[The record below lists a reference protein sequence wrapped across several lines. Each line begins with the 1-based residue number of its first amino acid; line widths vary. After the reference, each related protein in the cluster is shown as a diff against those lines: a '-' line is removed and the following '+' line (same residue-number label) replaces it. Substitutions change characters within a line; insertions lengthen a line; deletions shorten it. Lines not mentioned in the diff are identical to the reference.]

1 MQAKHSKPNRTV
13 LRIFSTATFLAMI
26 ASCSVSAFAG
36 TYDLNHGDVYV
47 DVRDDQHYV
56 SQVTHYNDDGSRV
69 YYEDG
74 NGNTYDGSKAE
85 TDNQVTITSNGK
97 ETDSTVEVKTEDE
110 NQVANITLDNVNI
123 DASDRASDWEKG
135 YYGVSGDYD
144 DSVTNTRSA
153 VSVRGAGTTN
163 IELDGSNTLVGG
175 TAGGAAI
182 RFNDTDKLNKDDTE
196 LTKNGTLNINDNN
209 KDGGTLDATSGWC
222 AAIGGKA
229 GKDSGDI
236 VINGGDITV
245 RTATD
250 GNNSAAIGGGWV
262 IRNKDGTVEG
272 GNGTVT
278 INGGTV
284 NANAYGG
291 AAIGGAAGGDANIT
305 IKGGT
310 VTAKG
315 GVGAGIGSGDGGD
328 AIINITG
335 GTIKEAVGGAGG
347 AGIGSGQGGDANI
360 TITGGTIENANGNYN
375 GYGYGNS
382 GAGIGSGQGGNADIT
397 ISNATI
403 GTVTGGSEGGS
414 GIGTGRS
421 RNNEETATI
430 KIKDTTIEKA
440 TGNGWGAGIGTGAG
454 SKSSDITLD
463 HVTVKDASNKTQ
475 DGYYGGGA
483 GIGGG
488 DATITIKNGSNVTA
502 TGNGSGSGVGSS
514 SSGNANVTI
523 EASTVTGTGG
533 DGGAGVGAANGGDA
547 TVKIKNSTVAGKG
560 SGGIGVGAGGNGKV
574 TIEGGS
580 TITAEGTNYSG
591 ISTGT
596 DGTVTIQDSTVNKA
610 TGGSRGSG
618 IGTGYAGQNQGST
631 IKIINSKILESLGGV
646 AGIGGGANT
655 NVSITGKSDVG
666 TVTGGNAGIGSN
678 GGNTNVTIDHSH
690 VTSATGTAGTG
701 IGNSAAGST
710 STIKITGNSYVETVT
725 GSVTG
730 IGMGNNGTTDITID
744 GSQVDTITGKGGTGI
759 GGLGCEA
766 TVTINNGKISTVTG
780 NGGAGIGSQGK
791 ATVTISGGKITT
803 VTGKKGVGIGGDRY
817 STVKILGKTGIE
829 TVTGSTTGIGSGNGA
844 WADVT
849 IEDSKFDTVTGKG
862 GTGIGA
868 GTGGRGG
875 VTIKGTVLGS
885 VTGEQGA
892 GIGGGSLAEIL
903 FENSSV
909 TNAIGKNGAGIGG
922 IAGTANITISNG
934 KVGTARGT
942 GAAGIGTGKYQGGA
956 PSTITIKNNSVI
968 GLAENTDTEQGSAG
982 IGFGSGYN
990 NGSTLTISGS
1000 EVKKAVGGAGAAGIG
1015 GGYKTGFLTIEL
1027 IDSILRDI
1035 NGGAGADNKGGAGI
1049 GTGAYDSPASF
1060 PTTINLR
1067 NTTVENAAGATGAA
1081 GIGGGYNT
1089 SIGVGSSDTNIS
1101 ISGGNVTATAGKMR
1115 GESFGSTAA
1124 NAPFAI
1130 GNGELPDADYFKTKG
1145 NVTINGD
1152 ASDTIVTAIASDLDH
1167 AISQL
1172 ANITVDSLGEAHKV
1186 LINMKDSSGTLLKAI
1201 HNRAYVGYPADADV
1215 DEAHAW
1221 DKGVIIREAT
1231 PEQKGLKRYTCTV
1244 DGCGATKEEEYEY
1257 VAPAPVEP
1265 TDPDTPGT
1273 KPGTPAAPDTPADS
1287 PVQDTATADTTPADS
1302 TVLPGNAQNPDALD
1316 GKPGDAA
1323 AAQAVQDAKALPQ
1336 TGSNWLAVLGTALS
1350 GLWLMAVGFFL
1361 NRKRGENR

>member
-36 TYDLNHGDVYV
+36 TYDLNNGDVYV
-47 DVRDDQHYV
+47 EVKNDAHYV
-56 SQVTHYNDDGSRV
+56 SQVTHYNDDGSREF
-69 YYEDG
+69 YKDG
-74 NGNTYDGSKAE
+74 DGNTYDGTKAE
-85 TDNQVTITSNGK
+85 TDNQVTITSEGK
-97 ETDSTVEVKTEDE
+97 STANIIDVKTEDK
-110 NQVANITLDNVNI
+110 NQVANITLDNVHA
-123 DASDRASDWEKG
+123 DAEERWHSRADADWNNG
-135 YYGVSGDYD
+135 GC
-144 DSVTNTRSA
+144 TSA
-153 VSVRGAGTTN
+153 MTVNGEGTTN
-163 IELDGSNTLVGG
+163 IELKGDNYLQGQYGGIVNETGATTSAGLEFNATDLDG
-175 TAGGAAI
+175 
-182 RFNDTDKLNKDDTE
+182 K
-196 LTKNGTLNINDNN
+196 KNGKLNINDAGN
-209 KDGGTLDATSGWC
+209 DGSLHAVSGTWGAG
-222 AAIGGKA
+222 IGGIL
-229 GKDSGDI
+229 GQDSGDI
-236 VINGGDITV
+236 VINGGKVTGE
-245 RTATD
+245 AH
-250 GNNSAAIGGGWV
+250 NSSQGAGIGGG
-262 IRNKDGTVEG
+262 DGG
-272 GNGTVT
+272 AGNVT

-284 NANAYGG
+284 SGIGYVG
-291 AAIGGAAGGDANIT
+291 AGIGGGVGGDGNVT
-305 IKGGT
+305 IKDGS

-315 GVGAGIGSGDGGD
+315 GNVGAGIGSGGNGGTSNVTITGGVIEKAAGGMEGAGIGGGNED
-328 AIINITG
+328 AGNVTITG
-335 GTIKEAVGGAGG
+335 GTIKEATGGYYGA
-347 AGIGSGQGGDANI
+347 AGIGGGR
-360 TITGGTIENANGNYN
+360 
-375 GYGYGNS
+375 
-382 GAGIGSGQGGNADIT
+382 GGNADIK
-397 ISNATI
+397 ISNAKI
-403 GTVTGGSEGGS
+403 GTVTGGIEGGS
-414 GIGTGRS
+414 GIGTGDYGGES
-421 RNNEETATI
+421 S
-430 KIKDTTIEKA
+430 KINIQNTTIDKV
-440 TGNGWGAGIGTGAG
+440 TGNGGGAGIGTGMG
-454 SKSSDITLD
+454 GKSSDITLD
-463 HVTVKDASNKTQ
+463 NVTVKNAEGS
-475 DGYYGGGA
+475 GA
-483 GIGGG
+483 GIGGCE
-488 DATITIKNGSNVTA
+488 ATITIKNGSNVTA
-502 TGNGSGSGVGSS
+502 TGSTNASGVGSS
-514 SSGNANVTI
+514 SYRNADVTI
-523 EASTVTGTGG
+523 EGSTVNATGG
-533 DGGAGVGAANGGDA
+533 DSGAGVGAADGGDA
-547 TVKIKNSTVAGKG
+547 TVKIKNSTVTGVG
-560 SGGIGVGAGGNGKV
+560 SGGIGVGVGGYGKV

-580 TITAEGTNYSG
+580 TITAKGTNYSG
-591 ISTGT
+591 ISSGS
-596 DGTVTIQDSTVNKA
+596 DGTVTIKDSTVNKA
-610 TGGSRGSG
+610 TGGSNGSG
-618 IGTGYAGQNQGST
+618 IGTGIAGRNQGST
-631 IKIINSKILESLGGV
+631 IQIINSKILESLGGV
-646 AGIGGGANT
+646 AGIGGGTNT
-655 NVSITGKSDVG
+655 NVSITEKSDVR
-666 TVTGGNAGIGSN
+666 TVTGSKAGIGSN
-678 GGNTNVTIDHSH
+678 GGNTNVTIDHSQ
-690 VTSATGTAGTG
+690 VTSATGTADVG
-701 IGNSAAGST
+701 IGNSNGSAT
-710 STIKITGNSYVETVT
+710 VKITGNSHVETVT
-725 GSVTG
+725 GGKTG
-730 IGMGNNGTTDITID
+730 IGMITGTTDITID
-744 GSQVDTITGKGGTGI
+744 GSQVDTITGKGGAGI
-759 GGLGCEA
+759 GGLGGEA
-766 TVTINNGKISTVTG
+766 TVTINNGKITSVTG

-803 VTGKKGVGIGGDRY
+803 VTGEKGVGIGGDRY

-829 TVTGSTTGIGSGNGA
+829 TVTGSITGIGSGNGA

-849 IEDSKFDTVTGKG
+849 IEDSKLDTVTGKG

-922 IAGTANITISNG
+922 GIACTANITISNG

-942 GAAGIGTGKYQGGA
+942 GAAGIGTGKYQGNA
-956 PSTITIKNNSVI
+956 PSTITIKDNSVI

-1049 GTGAYDSPASF
+1049 GTGAYDYPTSF

-1130 GNGELPDADYFKTKG
+1130 GNGELPDVDHFKTKG

-1221 DKGVIIREAT
+1221 DAGVVIREAT
-1231 PEQKGLKRYTCTV
+1231 PEQKGLKLYTCTV

-1265 TDPDTPGT
+1265 TDPTTPGT

>member
-36 TYDLNHGDVYV
+36 TYDLNNGDVYV
-47 DVRDDQHYV
+47 EVKNDAHYV
-56 SQVTHYNDDGSRV
+56 SQVTHYNDDGSRE
-69 YYEDG
+69 YYKDG
-74 NGNTYDGSKAE
+74 EGHTHDGSEAE

-123 DASDRASDWEKG
+123 DAGGRWYDYEKG
-135 YYGVSGDYD
+135 YDDVSGDYD
-144 DSVTNTRSA
+144 DYVTNTRSA

-222 AAIGGKA
+222 AAIGGKT

-245 RTATD
+245 RTGAS
-250 GNNSAAIGGGWV
+250 GNNSAAIGGGRV
-262 IRNKDGTVEG
+262 SQNKDGTVEG
-272 GNGTVT
+272 GKGTVT

-284 NANAYGG
+284 NANAYAG
-291 AAIGGAAGGDANIT
+291 AAIGGAVHGGANIT
-305 IKGGT
+305 INGGT

-315 GVGAGIGSGDGGD
+315 GVGAGIGSGNGGD

-335 GTIKEAVGGAGG
+335 GTIKEAVGGGGG

-375 GYGYGNS
+375 DYGYGNS
-382 GAGIGSGQGGNADIT
+382 GSGIGSGSGGNADIT

-403 GTVTGGSEGGS
+403 GTATGGTEG
-414 GIGTGRS
+414 
-421 RNNEETATI
+421 A
-430 KIKDTTIEKA
+430 
-440 TGNGWGAGIGTGAG
+440 
-454 SKSSDITLD
+454 
-463 HVTVKDASNKTQ
+463 
-475 DGYYGGGA
+475 A

-502 TGNGSGSGVGSS
+502 TGSSNGSGVGSS
-514 SSGNANVTI
+514 LCGNANVTI
-523 EASTVTGTGG
+523 EDSTVNATGG
-533 DGGAGVGAANGGDA
+533 DSGAGVGAANGGDA
-547 TVKIKNSTVAGKG
+547 IVKIKNSTVTGKGRGGIGVGEGGNATVEIKNSTVTGVG
-560 SGGIGVGAGGNGKV
+560 SGGIGAGAGGNGNV

-596 DGTVTIQDSTVNKA
+596 DGTVTIQGSTVIKA
-610 TGGSRGSG
+610 AGGSNGSG
-618 IGTGYAGQNQGST
+618 IGTGIAGWNQGST

-646 AGIGGGANT
+646 AGIGGGTNT
-655 NVSITGKSDVG
+655 NVSITDKSDVG
-666 TVTGGNAGIGSN
+666 TVTGTAGVGIGS
-678 GGNTNVTIDHSH
+678 S
-690 VTSATGTAGTG
+690 
-701 IGNSAAGST
+701 GNSSSA
-710 STIKITGNSYVETVT
+710 TIKITGNSHIE
-725 GSVTG
+725 
-730 IGMGNNGTTDITID
+730 
-744 GSQVDTITGKGGTGI
+744 
-759 GGLGCEA
+759 
-766 TVTINNGKISTVTG
+766 TVTG
-780 NGGAGIGSQGK
+780 NGGAGIGVANGGTAGITIDGSRVDTITGK
-791 ATVTISGGKITT
+791 GGSGIGVGDGSKADVTIKGGTIGSVSGE
-803 VTGKKGVGIGGDRY
+803 KGAGIGGGYDA
-817 STVKILGKTGIE
+817 TVKILGKSSIGS
-829 TVTGSTTGIGSGNGA
+829 VTGSTAGIGSGNGA

-909 TNAIGKNGAGIGG
+909 TNAIGKNGAGIGGG

-1287 PVQDTATADTTPADS
+1287 PVQDAASDTATADTTPADS

-1350 GLWLMAVGFFL
+1350 GLWLLAVGFFL

>member
-36 TYDLNHGDVYV
+36 TYDLNNGDVYV
-47 DVRDDQHYV
+47 EVKDNQHYV
-56 SQVTHYNDDGSRV
+56 SQVTHYNDDGSSV
-69 YYEDG
+69 FYTDEAG
-74 NGNTYDGSKAE
+74 KTHDGSEAE
-85 TDNQVTITSNGK
+85 TDNQVTITSEGK
-97 ETDSTVEVKTEDE
+97 STANIIDVKTEDK
-110 NQVANITLDNVNI
+110 NQVANITLDNVHA
-123 DASDRASDWEKG
+123 DASNRWQSRADANWNNG
-135 YYGVSGDYD
+135 GC
-144 DSVTNTRSA
+144 TSA
-153 VSVRGAGTTN
+153 MTVNGAGTTN
-163 IELDGSNTLVGG
+163 IELEGDNYLQGQYGGIINETGATTSAGLEFNATDLDG
-175 TAGGAAI
+175 
-182 RFNDTDKLNKDDTE
+182 K
-196 LTKNGTLNINDNN
+196 KNGKLNINDADN
-209 KDGGTLDATSGWC
+209 DGSLHAVSGSWG
-222 AAIGGKA
+222 AGIGSILGQ
-229 GKDSGDI
+229 DSGDI
-236 VINGGDITV
+236 VINGGKVTGE
-245 RTATD
+245 AH
-250 GNNSAAIGGGWV
+250 NSSQGAGIGGG
-262 IRNKDGTVEG
+262 DGG
-272 GNGTVT
+272 AGNVT

-284 NANAYGG
+284 SGTGYVG
-291 AAIGGAAGGDANIT
+291 AGIGGGVGGDGNVT
-305 IKGGT
+305 IKDGS

-315 GVGAGIGSGDGGD
+315 GNVGAGIGSGGNGGTSNVTITGGVIEKAAGGMEGAGIGGGNEDDG
-328 AIINITG
+328 NVTITG
-335 GTIKEAVGGAGG
+335 GTIKEATGGDFIGA
-347 AGIGSGQGGDANI
+347 AGIGGGR
-360 TITGGTIENANGNYN
+360 
-375 GYGYGNS
+375 
-382 GAGIGSGQGGNADIT
+382 GGNADIK

-403 GTVTGGSEGGS
+403 GTVTGGGGGS
-414 GIGTGRS
+414 GIGTGS
-421 RNNEETATI
+421 GGESSTI
-430 KIKDTTIEKA
+430 NIKDTTIEKV
-440 TGNGWGAGIGTGAG
+440 TGNGGGAGIGTGMG
-454 SKSSDITLD
+454 GKSSDITLD
-463 HVTVKDASNKTQ
+463 NVTVKNAEGS
-475 DGYYGGGA
+475 GA

-488 DATITIKNGSNVTA
+488 DATVKIKNGSNVTA
-502 TGNGSGSGVGSS
+502 TGSSNASGVGSS
-514 SSGNANVTI
+514 SYSNANVTI
-523 EASTVTGTGG
+523 EDSTVNATGG
-533 DGGAGVGAANGGDA
+533 DSGAGVGAVNGRDA
-547 TVKIKNSTVAGKG
+547 TVKIKNSTVTGKG
-560 SGGIGVGAGGNGKV
+560 SGGIGVGAGGTATV

-580 TITAEGTNYSG
+580 TITAEGT
-591 ISTGT
+591 
-596 DGTVTIQDSTVNKA
+596 D
-610 TGGSRGSG
+610 GSG
-618 IGTGYAGQNQGST
+618 IGGNAGADVTIKDSTVTKASGGSNGSGIGASQAGPSGNST
-631 IKIINSKILESLGGV
+631 IKIINSKILASLGGV
-646 AGIGGGANT
+646 AGIGGGTNT
-655 NVSITGKSDVG
+655 NVSITEKSDVG

-678 GGNTNVTIDHSH
+678 GGNTNVTIDNSQ
-690 VTSATGTAGTG
+690 VTSATGTADVG
-701 IGNSAAGST
+701 IGNSNGSAT
-710 STIKITGNSYVETVT
+710 VKITGNSHVKTVT
-725 GSVTG
+725 GGKTG
-730 IGMGNNGTTDITID
+730 IGMIAGTTDITID
-744 GSQVDTITGKGGTGI
+744 GSQVDTVTGNGGAGI
-759 GGLGCEA
+759 GVLGGEA

-803 VTGKKGVGIGGDRY
+803 VTGKGGAGIGATSYADVTIKDAASIDTVTGEKGVGIGGDRY

-829 TVTGSTTGIGSGNGA
+829 TVTGSITGIGSGNGA

-849 IEDSKFDTVTGKG
+849 IEDSKLDTVTGKG

-922 IAGTANITISNG
+922 GIAGTANITISNG

-942 GAAGIGTGKYQGGA
+942 GAAGIGTGKYQGNA
-956 PSTITIKNNSVI
+956 PSTITIKDNSVI

-1145 NVTINGD
+1145 NVTIDGD
-1152 ASDTIVTAIASDLDH
+1152 ASDTIVNAIASDLEH

-1172 ANITVDSLGEAHKV
+1172 NKIIVDSLGEAHKV
-1186 LINMKDSSGTLLKAI
+1186 LVNMRNTSGTILKAI
-1201 HNRAYVGYPADADV
+1201 HNRAYVGYPADAEEA
-1215 DEAHAW
+1215 EAHAW
-1221 DKGVIIREAT
+1221 DGGVIIKDAT
-1231 PEQKGLKRYTCTV
+1231 PDEYGEILYTCTV
-1244 DGCGATKEEEYEY
+1244 EGCGATKH
-1257 VAPAPVEP
+1257 
-1265 TDPDTPGT
+1265 G
-1273 KPGTPAAPDTPADS
+1273 
-1287 PVQDTATADTTPADS
+1287 
-1302 TVLPGNAQNPDALD
+1302 VLPKLIETREVGVIFWD
-1316 GKPGDAA
+1316 A
-1323 AAQAVQDAKALPQ
+1323 AAQAAPAALQGKVLSADEQTATAEKAQVESLLADKANWKLAEDVGDLKIHPAADAAGTVYEQAVKASGCQ
-1336 TGSNWLAVLGTALS
+1336 YYVIANVTAQ
-1350 GLWLMAVGFFL
+1350 
-1361 NRKRGENR
+1361 

>member
-36 TYDLNHGDVYV
+36 TYDLNNGDVYV
-47 DVRDDQHYV
+47 EVKNDAHYV
-56 SQVTHYNDDGSRV
+56 SQVTHYNDDGSRE
-69 YYEDG
+69 YYKDG
-74 NGNTYDGSKAE
+74 EGHTHDGSEAE
-85 TDNQVTITSNGK
+85 TDNQVTITSKG
-97 ETDSTVEVKTEDE
+97 ESTANIIDVKTEDE
-110 NQVANITLDNVNI
+110 NQVANITLDNVHA
-123 DASDRASDWEKG
+123 DASNRWQSRADANWNNG
-135 YYGVSGDYD
+135 GC
-144 DSVTNTRSA
+144 TSA
-153 VSVRGAGTTN
+153 MTVNGEGTTN
-163 IELDGSNTLVGG
+163 IELKGDNYLQGQYGGIVNETGATTSAGLEFNATDLDG
-175 TAGGAAI
+175 
-182 RFNDTDKLNKDDTE
+182 K
-196 LTKNGTLNINDNN
+196 KNGKLNINDADN
-209 KDGGTLDATSGWC
+209 DGSLHAVSGTWGAG
-222 AAIGGKA
+222 IGGIL
-229 GKDSGDI
+229 GQDSGDI
-236 VINGGDITV
+236 VINGGKVTGE
-245 RTATD
+245 AH
-250 GNNSAAIGGGWV
+250 NSSQGAGIGGG
-262 IRNKDGTVEG
+262 DGG
-272 GNGTVT
+272 AGNVT

-284 NANAYGG
+284 SGTGYVG
-291 AAIGGAAGGDANIT
+291 AGIGGGIGGDGNVT
-305 IKGGT
+305 IKDGS

-315 GVGAGIGSGDGGD
+315 GNVGAGIGSGGNGGTSNVTITGGVIEKAAGGMEGAGIGGGNEDDG
-328 AIINITG
+328 NVTITG
-335 GTIKEAVGGAGG
+335 GTIKEATGGDFIGA
-347 AGIGSGQGGDANI
+347 AGIGGGR
-360 TITGGTIENANGNYN
+360 
-375 GYGYGNS
+375 
-382 GAGIGSGQGGNADIT
+382 GGNADIK

-403 GTVTGGSEGGS
+403 GTVTGGGGGS
-414 GIGTGRS
+414 GIGAGAGGES
-421 RNNEETATI
+421 SKIE
-430 KIKDTTIEKA
+430 IKDTTIEKA
-440 TGNGWGAGIGTGAG
+440 TGNGWGAGIGTGTG
-454 SKSSDITLD
+454 GKSSDITLD
-463 HVTVKDASNKTQ
+463 NVTVKDASNKTQ

-488 DATITIKNGSNVTA
+488 DANIIIKNGSKVTA

-514 SSGNANVTI
+514 GSGNANVTI
-523 EASTVTGTGG
+523 EGSTVNATGG
-533 DGGAGVGAANGGDA
+533 DSGAGVGAANGGDA
-547 TVKIKNSTVAGKG
+547 TVSIKKSTTTGKSSIVTGKG

-618 IGTGYAGQNQGST
+618 IGTGIAGQNQGST
-631 IKIINSKILESLGGV
+631 IKIIKSKILESLGGV
-646 AGIGGGANT
+646 AGIGGGTNT
-655 NVSITGKSDVG
+655 NVSITDKSDVG

-678 GGNTNVTIDHSH
+678 GGSTNVTIDHSH
-690 VTSATGTAGTG
+690 VTSATGTADVG
-701 IGNSAAGST
+701 IGSSTGSAT
-710 STIKITGNSYVETVT
+710 VKITGNSRVETVT
-725 GSVTG
+725 GGMTG
-730 IGMGNNGTTDITID
+730 IGMITGTTDITID

-759 GGLGCEA
+759 GGLGGEA

-780 NGGAGIGSQGK
+780 NGGAGIGSLGK

-803 VTGKKGVGIGGDRY
+803 VTGKGGAGIGSTGQADVTIKDAASIDTVSGEKGVGIGGDRY

-849 IEDSKFDTVTGKG
+849 IEDSKLDTVTGKG

-922 IAGTANITISNG
+922 GIAGTANITISNG

-942 GAAGIGTGKYQGGA
+942 GAAGIGTGKNPGNA
-956 PSTITIKNNSVI
+956 STITIKNNSVI

-1049 GTGAYDSPASF
+1049 GTGAYDYPTSF

-1130 GNGELPDADYFKTKG
+1130 GNGELPDVDPFKTKG

-1172 ANITVDSLGEAHKV
+1172 ANITVNSLGEAHKV
-1186 LINMKDSSGTLLKAI
+1186 LVNMRDTCGTILKAI
-1201 HNRAYVGYPADADV
+1201 HNRAYVGYPADAEEA
-1215 DEAHAW
+1215 EAHAW
-1221 DKGVIIREAT
+1221 DGGVIIKDAT
-1231 PEQKGLKRYTCTV
+1231 PDEYGEILYTCTV
-1244 DGCGATKEEEYEY
+1244 EGCGATKH
-1257 VAPAPVEP
+1257 
-1265 TDPDTPGT
+1265 G
-1273 KPGTPAAPDTPADS
+1273 
-1287 PVQDTATADTTPADS
+1287 
-1302 TVLPGNAQNPDALD
+1302 VLPKLIETREVGVIFWD
-1316 GKPGDAA
+1316 A
-1323 AAQAVQDAKALPQ
+1323 AAQAAPAALQGKVLSADEQTATAEKAQVESLLADKANWKLAEDVGDLKIHPAADAAGTVYEQAVKASGCQ
-1336 TGSNWLAVLGTALS
+1336 YYVIANVTAQ
-1350 GLWLMAVGFFL
+1350 
-1361 NRKRGENR
+1361 

>member
-36 TYDLNHGDVYV
+36 TYDLNNGDVYV
-47 DVRDDQHYV
+47 EVKNDEHYV
-56 SQVTHYNDDGSRV
+56 SQVTHYNDDGSRE
-69 YYEDG
+69 YYTDG
-74 NGNTYDGSKAE
+74 DGNTYDGSKAE
-85 TDNQVTITSNGK
+85 TDNQVTITSEGK
-97 ETDSTVEVKTEDE
+97 STANIIDVKTEDK
-110 NQVANITLDNVNI
+110 NQVANITLDNVHA
-123 DASDRASDWEKG
+123 DASNRWQSRADANWNNG
-135 YYGVSGDYD
+135 GC
-144 DSVTNTRSA
+144 TSA
-153 VSVRGAGTTN
+153 MTVNGEGTTN
-163 IELDGSNTLVGG
+163 NELDGDNYLQGQYGG
-175 TAGGAAI
+175 IINETGATTSAGLE
-182 RFNDTDKLNKDDTE
+182 FNATDLDGK
-196 LTKNGTLNINDNN
+196 KNGTLNINDADN
-209 KDGGTLDATSGWC
+209 DGSLHAVSGTWGAG
-222 AAIGGKA
+222 IGSILGQ
-229 GKDSGDI
+229 DSGDI
-236 VINGGDITV
+236 VINGGKVTGEAHDSSQG
-245 RTATD
+245 A
-250 GNNSAAIGGGWV
+250 GIGGG
-262 IRNKDGTVEG
+262 DGG
-272 GNGTVT
+272 AGNVT

-284 NANAYGG
+284 SGTGYVG
-291 AAIGGAAGGDANIT
+291 AGIGGGVGGDGNVT
-305 IKGGT
+305 IKDGS

-315 GVGAGIGSGDGGD
+315 GNVGAGIGSGGNGGTSNVTITGGVIEKAAGGMEGAGIGGGNEDDG
-328 AIINITG
+328 NVTITG
-335 GTIKEAVGGAGG
+335 GTIKEATGGDFIGA
-347 AGIGSGQGGDANI
+347 AGIGGGRD
-360 TITGGTIENANGNYN
+360 
-375 GYGYGNS
+375 
-382 GAGIGSGQGGNADIT
+382 GNADIK

-403 GTVTGGSEGGS
+403 GTVTGGGGGS
-414 GIGTGRS
+414 GIGTGS
-421 RNNEETATI
+421 GGESSTI

-440 TGNGWGAGIGTGAG
+440 TGNGGGAGIGTGMG
-454 SKSSDITLD
+454 GKSSDITLD
-463 HVTVKDASNKTQ
+463 NVTVKNAEGS
-475 DGYYGGGA
+475 GA

-488 DATITIKNGSNVTA
+488 DATVKIKNGSNVTA
-502 TGNGSGSGVGSS
+502 TGSTNGSGVGSS
-514 SSGNANVTI
+514 SGGNANVTI
-523 EASTVTGTGG
+523 EGSTVNATGG
-533 DGGAGVGAANGGDA
+533 DSGAGVGAADGGDA
-547 TVKIKNSTVAGKG
+547 TVKIKNSTVTGKG
-560 SGGIGVGAGGNGKV
+560 SGGIGVGAGGTATV

-591 ISTGT
+591 ISSGT
-596 DGTVTIQDSTVNKA
+596 DGTVTIKDSTVKKA

-618 IGTGYAGQNQGST
+618 IGTGIAGQNPGST
-631 IKIINSKILESLGGV
+631 IKIINSKILASLGGV
-646 AGIGGGANT
+646 AGIGGGTNT
-655 NVSITGKSDVG
+655 NVSITDKSDVG

-678 GGNTNVTIDHSH
+678 GGNTTVTIDHSH

-710 STIKITGNSYVETVT
+710 STIKITGNSHIETVT

-744 GSQVDTITGKGGTGI
+744 GSQVDTVTGKGGSGI

-766 TVTINNGKISTVTG
+766 TVTINNGKITSVTG
-780 NGGAGIGSQGK
+780 NGGSGIGSLGK

-803 VTGKKGVGIGGDRY
+803 VTGKGGAGIGATNYADVTIKDAASIDTVTGEKGVGIGGDRY
-817 STVKILGKTGIE
+817 SAVKILGKSGIE
-829 TVTGSTTGIGSGNGA
+829 TVTGSITGIGSGNGA

-849 IEDSKFDTVTGKG
+849 IEDSKLDTVTGKG

-892 GIGGGSLAEIL
+892 GIGGGGLAEIL

-909 TNAIGKNGAGIGG
+909 TNAIGKNGAGIGGG

-942 GAAGIGTGKYQGGA
+942 GAAGIGTGKNQGSA
-956 PSTITIKNNSVI
+956 PSTITIKDNSVI

-1015 GGYKTGFLTIEL
+1015 GGYNTGFLTIEL

-1049 GTGAYDSPASF
+1049 GTGAYYSPTSF

-1130 GNGELPDADYFKTKG
+1130 GNGELPDVDYFKTKG
-1145 NVTINGD
+1145 NVTIDGD
-1152 ASDTIVTAIASDLDH
+1152 ASDTIVNAIASDLEH

-1172 ANITVDSLGEAHKV
+1172 NKITVDSLGEAHKV
-1186 LINMKDSSGTLLKAI
+1186 LVNMRNTCGTILKAI
-1201 HNRAYVGYPADADV
+1201 HNRAYVGYPADAEEA
-1215 DEAHAW
+1215 EAHAW
-1221 DKGVIIREAT
+1221 DGGVIIKDAT
-1231 PEQKGLKRYTCTV
+1231 PDEYGEILYTCTV
-1244 DGCGATKEEEYEY
+1244 EGCGATKH
-1257 VAPAPVEP
+1257 
-1265 TDPDTPGT
+1265 G
-1273 KPGTPAAPDTPADS
+1273 
-1287 PVQDTATADTTPADS
+1287 
-1302 TVLPGNAQNPDALD
+1302 VLPKLIETREVGVIFWD
-1316 GKPGDAA
+1316 A
-1323 AAQAVQDAKALPQ
+1323 AAQAAPAALQGKVLSADEQTATAEKAQVESLLADKANWKLAEDVGDLKIHPAADAAGTVYEQAVKASGCQ
-1336 TGSNWLAVLGTALS
+1336 YYVIANVTAQ
-1350 GLWLMAVGFFL
+1350 
-1361 NRKRGENR
+1361 

>member
-36 TYDLNHGDVYV
+36 TYDLNNGDVYV
-47 DVRDDQHYV
+47 EVKNDQHYV
-56 SQVTHYNDDGSRV
+56 SQVTHYNEDGSRE
-69 YYEDG
+69 YYKDG
-74 NGNTYDGSKAE
+74 EGHTHDGSEAE
-85 TDNQVTITSNGK
+85 TDNQVTITSKG
-97 ETDSTVEVKTEDE
+97 ESTANIIDVKTEDE
-110 NQVANITLDNVNI
+110 NQVANITLDNVHA
-123 DASDRASDWEKG
+123 DASNRWQSRADANWNNG
-135 YYGVSGDYD
+135 GC
-144 DSVTNTRSA
+144 TSA
-153 VSVRGAGTTN
+153 MTVNGEGTTN
-163 IELDGSNTLVGG
+163 IELKGDNYLQGQYGGIVNETGATTSAGLEFNATDLDG
-175 TAGGAAI
+175 
-182 RFNDTDKLNKDDTE
+182 K
-196 LTKNGTLNINDNN
+196 KNGTLYINDADN
-209 KDGGTLDATSGWC
+209 DGGSLHAVSGTWG
-222 AAIGGKA
+222 AGIGSILGQ
-229 GKDSGDI
+229 DSGDI
-236 VINGGDITV
+236 VINGGKVTGE
-245 RTATD
+245 AH
-250 GNNSAAIGGGWV
+250 NSSQGAGIGGG
-262 IRNKDGTVEG
+262 DGG
-272 GNGTVT
+272 AGNVT

-284 NANAYGG
+284 SGTGYVG
-291 AAIGGAAGGDANIT
+291 AGIGGGVGGDGNVT
-305 IKGGT
+305 IKDGS

-315 GVGAGIGSGDGGD
+315 GNVGAGIGSGGNGGTSNVTITGGVIEKAAGGMEGAGIGGGNEDDG
-328 AIINITG
+328 NVTITG
-335 GTIKEAVGGAGG
+335 GTIKEATGGDFIGA
-347 AGIGSGQGGDANI
+347 AGIGGGR
-360 TITGGTIENANGNYN
+360 
-375 GYGYGNS
+375 
-382 GAGIGSGQGGNADIT
+382 GGNADIK
-397 ISNATI
+397 ISNAKI
-403 GTVTGGSEGGS
+403 GTVTGGGGGS
-414 GIGTGRS
+414 GIGTGS
-421 RNNEETATI
+421 GGESSKIE
-430 KIKDTTIEKA
+430 IKDTTIEKV
-440 TGNGWGAGIGTGAG
+440 TGNGGGAGIGTGMG
-454 SKSSDITLD
+454 GRSSDITLD
-463 HVTVKDASNKTQ
+463 NVTVKNAEGS
-475 DGYYGGGA
+475 GA

-488 DATITIKNGSNVTA
+488 NAAITIKKGSNVTA
-502 TGNGSGSGVGSS
+502 TGSTNASGVGSS
-514 SSGNANVTI
+514 SYSNANVTI
-523 EASTVTGTGG
+523 EDSTVNATGG
-533 DGGAGVGAANGGDA
+533 DSGAGVGAANGGDA
-547 TVKIKNSTVAGKG
+547 TVKIKNSTVTGKG

-631 IKIINSKILESLGGV
+631 INIIKSKILESLGGV
-646 AGIGGGANT
+646 AGIGGGTNT
-655 NVSITGKSDVG
+655 NVSITGKSDVR

-678 GGNTNVTIDHSH
+678 GGSTNVTIDHSH
-690 VTSATGTAGTG
+690 VTSATGTAGVG
-701 IGNSAAGST
+701 IGNSSGS
-710 STIKITGNSYVETVT
+710 STIKITGNSHVETAT
-725 GSVTG
+725 GGMTG
-730 IGMGNNGTTDITID
+730 IGMITGTTDITID
-744 GSQVDTITGKGGTGI
+744 GSQVDTITGNGGTGI
-759 GGLGCEA
+759 GGLGGEA

-780 NGGAGIGSQGK
+780 NGGAGIGSLGK

-803 VTGKKGVGIGGDRY
+803 VTGEKGVGIGGDRY

-849 IEDSKFDTVTGKG
+849 IEDSKLDTVTGKG

-922 IAGTANITISNG
+922 GIAGTANITISNG

-942 GAAGIGTGKYQGGA
+942 GAAGIGTGKGNA
-956 PSTITIKNNSVI
+956 PSTITIKDNSVI

-982 IGFGSGYN
+982 IGFGYN
-990 NGSTLTISGS
+990 NVNTLTISGS

-1027 IDSILRDI
+1027 IDSILREI

-1049 GTGAYDSPASF
+1049 GTGAFDHPAFFS
-1060 PTTINLR
+1060 TTINLR

-1089 SIGVGSSDTNIS
+1089 SIGDGSSDTNIS

-1130 GNGELPDADYFKTKG
+1130 GNGELPDVDYFKTKG
-1145 NVTINGD
+1145 NVTIDGD

-1186 LINMKDSSGTLLKAI
+1186 LINMRDTCGTILKAI
-1201 HNRAYVGYPADADV
+1201 HNRAYVGYPADAEKA
-1215 DEAHAW
+1215 EAHAW
-1221 DKGVIIREAT
+1221 DGGVIIKDAT
-1231 PEQKGLKRYTCTV
+1231 PDEYGEILYTCTV
-1244 DGCGATKEEEYEY
+1244 EGCGATKH
-1257 VAPAPVEP
+1257 
-1265 TDPDTPGT
+1265 G
-1273 KPGTPAAPDTPADS
+1273 
-1287 PVQDTATADTTPADS
+1287 
-1302 TVLPGNAQNPDALD
+1302 VLPKLIETREVGVIFWD
-1316 GKPGDAA
+1316 A
-1323 AAQAVQDAKALPQ
+1323 AAQAAP
-1336 TGSNWLAVLGTALS
+1336 AVLQGKVLSADEQTATAEKAQVESLLADKANWKLAEDVGDLKIHPAADAAGTVYEQAVKAS
-1350 GLWLMAVGFFL
+1350 GCQYYVIANVTAQ
-1361 NRKRGENR
+1361 

>member
-36 TYDLNHGDVYV
+36 TYDLNNGDVYV
-47 DVRDDQHYV
+47 EVKSDGHYV
-56 SQVTHYNDDGSRV
+56 SQVTHYNDDGSKE
-69 YYEDG
+69 YYKD
-74 NGNTYDGSKAE
+74 YDGSKAE
-85 TDNQVTITSNGK
+85 ADNQVTITSEGK
-97 ETDSTVEVKTEDE
+97 STANIIDVKTEDK
-110 NQVANITLDNVNI
+110 NQVANITLDNVHA
-123 DASDRASDWEKG
+123 DARDRWQSRADADWKNG
-135 YYGVSGDYD
+135 GC
-144 DSVTNTRSA
+144 TSA
-153 VSVRGAGTTN
+153 MTVNGEGTTN
-163 IELDGSNTLVGG
+163 IELKGDNYLQGQYGGNVNETGATTSAGLEFNATDLDG
-175 TAGGAAI
+175 
-182 RFNDTDKLNKDDTE
+182 K
-196 LTKNGTLNINDNN
+196 KNGKLNINDADN
-209 KDGGTLDATSGWC
+209 DGSLHAVSGTWGAG
-222 AAIGGKA
+222 IGGIL
-229 GKDSGDI
+229 GQDSGDI
-236 VINGGDITV
+236 VINGGKVTGE
-245 RTATD
+245 AH
-250 GNNSAAIGGGWV
+250 NSSQGAGIGGG
-262 IRNKDGTVEG
+262 DGG
-272 GNGTVT
+272 AGNVT

-284 NANAYGG
+284 SGTGYVG
-291 AAIGGAAGGDANIT
+291 AGIGGGVGGDGNVT
-305 IKGGT
+305 INKGS

-315 GVGAGIGSGDGGD
+315 GNVGAGIGSGGNGGTSNVTITGGVIEKAAGGMEGAGIGGGNEDDG
-328 AIINITG
+328 NVTITG
-335 GTIKEAVGGAGG
+335 GTIKEATGGDFIGA
-347 AGIGSGQGGDANI
+347 AGIGGGR
-360 TITGGTIENANGNYN
+360 
-375 GYGYGNS
+375 
-382 GAGIGSGQGGNADIT
+382 GGNADIK

-403 GTVTGGSEGGS
+403 GTVTGGGGGS
-414 GIGTGRS
+414 GIGTGS
-421 RNNEETATI
+421 GGESSKIE
-430 KIKDTTIEKA
+430 IKDTTIEKV
-440 TGNGWGAGIGTGAG
+440 TGNGGGAGIGTGMG
-454 SKSSDITLD
+454 GKSSDITLD
-463 HVTVKDASNKTQ
+463 NVTVKNAEGS
-475 DGYYGGGA
+475 GA

-488 DATITIKNGSNVTA
+488 DATVKIKNGSNVTA
-502 TGNGSGSGVGSS
+502 TGSSNASGVGSS
-514 SSGNANVTI
+514 YSNANVTI
-523 EASTVTGTGG
+523 EDSTVNATGG
-533 DGGAGVGAANGGDA
+533 DSGAGVGAVNGRDA
-547 TVKIKNSTVAGKG
+547 TVKIKNSTVTGKG
-560 SGGIGVGAGGNGKV
+560 SGGIGVGAGGTATV

-591 ISTGT
+591 ISSGF
-596 DGTVTIQDSTVNKA
+596 DGTVTIQDSTVNQA

-618 IGTGYAGQNQGST
+618 IGTGYAGQNKGST

-710 STIKITGNSYVETVT
+710 STIKITGNSRVETVT

-744 GSQVDTITGKGGTGI
+744 GSQVDTVTGKGGTGI
-759 GGLGCEA
+759 GGLGGEA
-766 TVTINNGKISTVTG
+766 TVTINNGKITSVTG
-780 NGGAGIGSQGK
+780 NGGVGIGSQGK

-803 VTGKKGVGIGGDRY
+803 VTGKGGAGIGATSYADVTIKDAASIDTVTGEKGVGIGGDRY

-829 TVTGSTTGIGSGNGA
+829 TVTGSITGIGSGNGA

-849 IEDSKFDTVTGKG
+849 IEDSKLDTVTGKG

-942 GAAGIGTGKYQGGA
+942 GAAGIGTGKNPGNA
-956 PSTITIKNNSVI
+956 STITIKNNSVI

-1015 GGYKTGFLTIEL
+1015 GGYKTGLLTIEL
-1027 IDSILRDI
+1027 IDSILREI

-1049 GTGAYDSPASF
+1049 GTGAYNSPASF

-1130 GNGELPDADYFKTKG
+1130 GNGELPDADSFKTKG

-1152 ASDTIVTAIASDLDH
+1152 ASDTIVTAIASDLEH

-1172 ANITVDSLGEAHKV
+1172 ANITVNSLGEAHKV
-1186 LINMKDSSGTLLKAI
+1186 LVNMRDTCGTILKAI
-1201 HNRAYVGYPADADV
+1201 HNRAYVGYPADAEEA
-1215 DEAHAW
+1215 EAHAW
-1221 DKGVIIREAT
+1221 DGGVIIKDAT
-1231 PEQKGLKRYTCTV
+1231 PDEYGEILYTCTV
-1244 DGCGATKEEEYEY
+1244 EGCGATKH
-1257 VAPAPVEP
+1257 
-1265 TDPDTPGT
+1265 G
-1273 KPGTPAAPDTPADS
+1273 
-1287 PVQDTATADTTPADS
+1287 
-1302 TVLPGNAQNPDALD
+1302 VLPKLIETREVGVIFWD
-1316 GKPGDAA
+1316 A
-1323 AAQAVQDAKALPQ
+1323 AAQAAPAALQGKVLSADEQTATAEKAQVESLLADKANWKLAEDVGDLKIHPAADAAGTVYEQAVKASGCQ
-1336 TGSNWLAVLGTALS
+1336 YYVIANVTAQ
-1350 GLWLMAVGFFL
+1350 
-1361 NRKRGENR
+1361 

>member
-36 TYDLNHGDVYV
+36 TYDLNNGDVYV
-47 DVRDDQHYV
+47 DVRNDQHYV
-56 SQVTHYNDDGSRV
+56 SQVTSVDQDGTKN
-69 YYEDG
+69 YYTDEKG
-74 NGNTYDGSKAE
+74 TTHNGTVAE

-97 ETDSTVEVKTEDE
+97 ETDSTVEVKTEDK

-123 DASDRASDWEKG
+123 DASDRWHDSEHG
-135 YYGVSGDYD
+135 YCHDSNDYD

-163 IELDGSNTLVGG
+163 IELDGDNTLVGG

-222 AAIGGKA
+222 AAIGGKT

-245 RTATD
+245 RTGAS
-250 GNNSAAIGGGWV
+250 GNNSAAIGGGRV

-284 NANAYGG
+284 NANAYAG
-291 AAIGGAAGGDANIT
+291 AAIGGAVDGDANIT
-305 IKGGT
+305 INGGT

-315 GVGAGIGSGDGGD
+315 GVGAGIGSGNGGD

-335 GTIKEAVGGAGG
+335 GTIKEAVGGGGG

-360 TITGGTIENANGNYN
+360 NITGGTIENANGNYN
-375 GYGYGNS
+375 DYGYGNS
-382 GAGIGSGQGGNADIT
+382 GSGIGSGSLGKADIT

-403 GTVTGGSEGGS
+403 GTATGGTEGGS
-414 GIGTGRS
+414 GIGTGAGGES
-421 RNNEETATI
+421 SKIN
-430 KIKDTTIEKA
+430 IKDTTIEKV
-440 TGNGWGAGIGTGAG
+440 TGNRAGAGIGTGMG
-454 SKSSDITLD
+454 GRSSDITLD
-463 HVTVKDASNKTQ
+463 NVTVKNAEGS
-475 DGYYGGGA
+475 GA
-483 GIGGG
+483 GIGGCE
-488 DATITIKNGSNVTA
+488 ATITIKNGSNVTA
-502 TGNGSGSGVGSS
+502 TGSTNASGVGSS
-514 SSGNANVTI
+514 SYRNADVTI
-523 EASTVTGTGG
+523 EGSTVNATGG
-533 DGGAGVGAANGGDA
+533 DSGAGVGAADGGSA
-547 TVKIKNSTVAGKG
+547 TVKIKNSTVTGKG
-560 SGGIGVGAGGNGKV
+560 SGGIGVGVGGYGKV
-574 TIEGGS
+574 TIEDGS

-591 ISTGT
+591 ISSGS
-596 DGTVTIQDSTVNKA
+596 DGTVTIKDSTVNKA

-618 IGTGYAGQNQGST
+618 IGTGIAGQNKGST
-631 IKIINSKILESLGGV
+631 IQIINSKILESLGGV
-646 AGIGGGANT
+646 AGIGGGTNT
-655 NVSITGKSDVG
+655 NVSITDKSDVG

-678 GGNTNVTIDHSH
+678 GGSTNVTIDHSH
-690 VTSATGTAGTG
+690 VTSATGNAGTG
-701 IGNSAAGST
+701 IGNSAVGST
-710 STIKITGNSYVETVT
+710 STIKITGNSRVETVT

-744 GSQVDTITGKGGTGI
+744 GSQVDTVTGKGGTGI

-780 NGGAGIGSQGK
+780 NGGAGIGSLGK

-803 VTGKKGVGIGGDRY
+803 VTGEKGVGIGGDRY

-849 IEDSKFDTVTGKG
+849 IEDSKLDTVTGKG

-922 IAGTANITISNG
+922 GIAGTANITISNG

-942 GAAGIGTGKYQGGA
+942 GAAGIGTGKYQGNA
-956 PSTITIKNNSVI
+956 PSTITIKDNSVI

-1015 GGYKTGFLTIEL
+1015 GGYKTGRLTIEL
-1027 IDSILRDI
+1027 IDSILREI

-1049 GTGAYDSPASF
+1049 GTGAYDYPTSF

-1089 SIGVGSSDTNIS
+1089 SIGVGSSDSNIS

-1130 GNGELPDADYFKTKG
+1130 GNGELPDVDYFKTKG
-1145 NVTINGD
+1145 NVTIDGD

-1186 LINMKDSSGTLLKAI
+1186 LVNMRDTCGTILKAI
-1201 HNRAYVGYPADADV
+1201 HNRAYVGYPADAEEA
-1215 DEAHAW
+1215 EAHAW
-1221 DKGVIIREAT
+1221 DGGVIIKDAT
-1231 PEQKGLKRYTCTV
+1231 PDEYGEILYTCTV
-1244 DGCGATKEEEYEY
+1244 EGCGATKH
-1257 VAPAPVEP
+1257 
-1265 TDPDTPGT
+1265 G
-1273 KPGTPAAPDTPADS
+1273 
-1287 PVQDTATADTTPADS
+1287 
-1302 TVLPGNAQNPDALD
+1302 VLPKLIETREVGVIFWD
-1316 GKPGDAA
+1316 A
-1323 AAQAVQDAKALPQ
+1323 AAQAAPAALQGKVLSADEQTATAEKAQVESLLADKANWKLAEDVGDLKIHPAADAAGTVYEQAVKASGCQ
-1336 TGSNWLAVLGTALS
+1336 YYVIANVTAQ
-1350 GLWLMAVGFFL
+1350 
-1361 NRKRGENR
+1361 

>member
-36 TYDLNHGDVYV
+36 TYDLNNGDVYV
-47 DVRDDQHYV
+47 EVKEGAHYV
-56 SQVTHYNDDGSRV
+56 SQVTHYNDDGSRE
-69 YYEDG
+69 YYQD
-74 NGNTYDGSKAE
+74 YDGTRAE
-85 TDNQVTITSNGK
+85 TDNQVTITSKG
-97 ETDSTVEVKTEDE
+97 ESTANIIDVKTEDE
-110 NQVANITLDNVNI
+110 NQVANITLDNVHA
-123 DASDRASDWEKG
+123 DAEDRWQSRADANWNNG
-135 YYGVSGDYD
+135 GC
-144 DSVTNTRSA
+144 TSA
-153 VSVRGAGTTN
+153 MTVNGEGTTN
-163 IELDGSNTLVGG
+163 IELKGDNYLQGQYGGIVNETGATTSAGLEFNATDLDG
-175 TAGGAAI
+175 
-182 RFNDTDKLNKDDTE
+182 K
-196 LTKNGTLNINDNN
+196 KNGKLNINDADN
-209 KDGGTLDATSGWC
+209 DGSLHAVSGTWGAG
-222 AAIGGKA
+222 IGSIRDQ
-229 GKDSGDI
+229 DSGDI
-236 VINGGDITV
+236 VINGGKVTGE
-245 RTATD
+245 AH
-250 GNNSAAIGGGWV
+250 NSSQGAGIGGG
-262 IRNKDGTVEG
+262 DGG
-272 GNGTVT
+272 AGNVT

-284 NANAYGG
+284 SGTGYVG
-291 AAIGGAAGGDANIT
+291 AGIGGGVGGDGNVT
-305 IKGGT
+305 IKDGS

-315 GVGAGIGSGDGGD
+315 GNVGAGIGSGGNGGTSNVTITSGVIEKAAGGMEGAGIGGGNEDDG
-328 AIINITG
+328 NVTITG
-335 GTIKEAVGGAGG
+335 GTIKEAVGGGGG
-347 AGIGSGQGGDANI
+347 AGIGGGR
-360 TITGGTIENANGNYN
+360 
-375 GYGYGNS
+375 
-382 GAGIGSGQGGNADIT
+382 GGNADIK
-397 ISNATI
+397 ISNAKI
-403 GTVTGGSEGGS
+403 GTVTGGTEGGS

-421 RNNEETATI
+421 LNNEETATI
-430 KIKDTTIEKA
+430 KINDTTIEKA
-440 TGNGWGAGIGTGAG
+440 TGNGWGAGIGTGTG
-454 SKSSDITLD
+454 DKSSDITLD
-463 HVTVKDASNKTQ
+463 NVTVKDASNKTQ
-475 DGYYGGGA
+475 DGYGGGA

-488 DATITIKNGSNVTA
+488 NATITIKNGSKVTA
-502 TGNGSGSGVGSS
+502 TGNGNGSGVGSS
-514 SSGNANVTI
+514 GSGNAQVTI
-523 EASTVTGTGG
+523 EDSTVKATGG
-533 DGGAGVGAANGGDA
+533 DSGAGVGAANGGGA
-547 TVKIKNSTVAGKG
+547 TVKIKNSTVTGKG

-596 DGTVTIQDSTVNKA
+596 DGTVTITDSTVNKA
-610 TGGSRGSG
+610 TGGSLGSG

-631 IKIINSKILESLGGV
+631 IQIINSKILESLGGV
-646 AGIGGGANT
+646 AGIGGGTNT
-655 NVSITGKSDVG
+655 NVSITDKSDVG

-678 GGNTNVTIDHSH
+678 GGNTNVTIDHSR
-690 VTSATGTAGTG
+690 VTSATGTADVG
-701 IGNSAAGST
+701 IGSRNGSAT
-710 STIKITGNSYVETVT
+710 VKITGNSRVETVT
-725 GSVTG
+725 GGMTG
-730 IGMGNNGTTDITID
+730 IGMITGTTDITID

-759 GGLGCEA
+759 GGLGGEA

-780 NGGAGIGSQGK
+780 NGGAGIGSLGK

-803 VTGKKGVGIGGDRY
+803 VTGKGGAGIGSTGQADVTIKDAASIDTVSGEKGVGIGGDRY

-849 IEDSKFDTVTGKG
+849 IEDSKLDTVTGKG

-892 GIGGGSLAEIL
+892 GIGGG
-903 FENSSV
+903 
-909 TNAIGKNGAGIGG
+909 

-942 GAAGIGTGKYQGGA
+942 GAAGIGTGKNQGNA
-956 PSTITIKNNSVI
+956 PSTITIKDNSVI

-982 IGFGSGYN
+982 IGFGSGY

-1015 GGYKTGFLTIEL
+1015 GGYKTGRLTIEL
-1027 IDSILRDI
+1027 IDSILREI

-1049 GTGAYDSPASF
+1049 GTGAYDYPTSF

-1089 SIGVGSSDTNIS
+1089 SIGVGNSDTNIS

-1130 GNGELPDADYFKTKG
+1130 GNGELPDVDSFKTKG

-1186 LINMKDSSGTLLKAI
+1186 LVNMRDTCGTILKAI
-1201 HNRAYVGYPADADV
+1201 HNRAYVGYPADAEEA
-1215 DEAHAW
+1215 EAHAW
-1221 DKGVIIREAT
+1221 DGGVIIKDAT
-1231 PEQKGLKRYTCTV
+1231 PDEYGEILYTCTV
-1244 DGCGATKEEEYEY
+1244 EGCGATKH
-1257 VAPAPVEP
+1257 
-1265 TDPDTPGT
+1265 G
-1273 KPGTPAAPDTPADS
+1273 
-1287 PVQDTATADTTPADS
+1287 
-1302 TVLPGNAQNPDALD
+1302 VLPKLIETREVGVIFWD
-1316 GKPGDAA
+1316 A
-1323 AAQAVQDAKALPQ
+1323 AAQAAPAALQGKVLSADEQTATAEKAQVESLLADKANWKLAEDVGDLKIHPAADAAGTVYEQAVKASGCQ
-1336 TGSNWLAVLGTALS
+1336 YYVIANVTAQ
-1350 GLWLMAVGFFL
+1350 
-1361 NRKRGENR
+1361 

>member
-36 TYDLNHGDVYV
+36 TYDLNNGDVYV
-47 DVRDDQHYV
+47 EVKDNAHYV

-69 YYEDG
+69 YYEDH
-74 NGNTYDGSKAE
+74 DGTKAE
-85 TDNQVTITSNGK
+85 TDNQVTITSKG
-97 ETDSTVEVKTEDE
+97 ESTANIIDVKTEDE
-110 NQVANITLDNVNI
+110 NQVANITLDNVHA
-123 DASDRASDWEKG
+123 DAEDRWQSRADANWNNG
-135 YYGVSGDYD
+135 GC
-144 DSVTNTRSA
+144 TSA
-153 VSVRGAGTTN
+153 MTVNGEGTTN
-163 IELDGSNTLVGG
+163 IELKGDNYLQGQYGGIVNETGATTSAGLEFNATDLDG
-175 TAGGAAI
+175 
-182 RFNDTDKLNKDDTE
+182 K
-196 LTKNGTLNINDNN
+196 KNGKLNINDADN
-209 KDGGTLDATSGWC
+209 DGSLHAVSGTWGAG
-222 AAIGGKA
+222 IGGIL
-229 GKDSGDI
+229 GQDSGDI
-236 VINGGDITV
+236 VINGGKVTGE
-245 RTATD
+245 AH
-250 GNNSAAIGGGWV
+250 NSSQGAGIGGG
-262 IRNKDGTVEG
+262 DGG
-272 GNGTVT
+272 AGNVT

-284 NANAYGG
+284 SGTGYVG
-291 AAIGGAAGGDANIT
+291 AGIGGGVGGDGNVT
-305 IKGGT
+305 IKDGS

-315 GVGAGIGSGDGGD
+315 GNVGAGIGSGGNGGTSNVTITGGVIEKAAGGMEGAGIGGGD
-328 AIINITG
+328 EDDGNVTITG
-335 GTIKEAVGGAGG
+335 GTIKEAVGGGGG
-347 AGIGSGQGGDANI
+347 AGIGGGR
-360 TITGGTIENANGNYN
+360 
-375 GYGYGNS
+375 
-382 GAGIGSGQGGNADIT
+382 GGNADIK
-397 ISNATI
+397 ISNAKI
-403 GTVTGGSEGGS
+403 GTVTGGTEGGS

-421 RNNEETATI
+421 LNNEETATI
-430 KIKDTTIEKA
+430 KINDTTIEKA
-440 TGNGWGAGIGTGAG
+440 TGNGWGAGIGTGTG
-454 SKSSDITLD
+454 DKSSDITLD
-463 HVTVKDASNKTQ
+463 NVTVKDASNKTQ
-475 DGYYGGGA
+475 DGYGGGA

-488 DATITIKNGSNVTA
+488 NATITIKNGSKVTA
-502 TGNGSGSGVGSS
+502 TGNGNGSGVGSS
-514 SSGNANVTI
+514 GSGNAQVTI
-523 EASTVTGTGG
+523 EDSTVKATGG
-533 DGGAGVGAANGGDA
+533 DSGAGVGAANGGGA
-547 TVKIKNSTVAGKG
+547 TVKIKNSTVTGKG

-596 DGTVTIQDSTVNKA
+596 DGTVTITDSTVNKA
-610 TGGSRGSG
+610 TGGSLGSG

-631 IKIINSKILESLGGV
+631 IQIINSKILESLGGV
-646 AGIGGGANT
+646 AGIGGGTNT
-655 NVSITGKSDVG
+655 NVSITDKSDVG

-678 GGNTNVTIDHSH
+678 GGNTNVTIDHSR
-690 VTSATGTAGTG
+690 VTSATGTADVG
-701 IGNSAAGST
+701 IGSRNGSAT
-710 STIKITGNSYVETVT
+710 VKITGNSRVETVT
-725 GSVTG
+725 GGMTG
-730 IGMGNNGTTDITID
+730 IGMITGTTDITID

-759 GGLGCEA
+759 GGLGGEA

-780 NGGAGIGSQGK
+780 NGGAGIGSLGK

-803 VTGKKGVGIGGDRY
+803 VTGKGGAGIGSTGQADVTIKDAASIDTVSGEKGVGIGGDRY

-849 IEDSKFDTVTGKG
+849 IEDSKLDTVTGKG

-922 IAGTANITISNG
+922 GIAGTANITISNG

-942 GAAGIGTGKYQGGA
+942 GAAGIGTGKNQGNA
-956 PSTITIKNNSVI
+956 PSTITIKDNSVI

-982 IGFGSGYN
+982 IGFGSGY

-1015 GGYKTGFLTIEL
+1015 GGYKTGRLTIEL
-1027 IDSILRDI
+1027 IDSILREI

-1049 GTGAYDSPASF
+1049 GTGAYDYPTSF

-1089 SIGVGSSDTNIS
+1089 SIGVGNSDTNIS

-1130 GNGELPDADYFKTKG
+1130 GNGELPDVDPFKTKG

-1186 LINMKDSSGTLLKAI
+1186 LVNMRDTCGTILKAI
-1201 HNRAYVGYPADADV
+1201 HNRAYVGYPADAEEA
-1215 DEAHAW
+1215 EAHAW
-1221 DKGVIIREAT
+1221 DGGVIIKDAT
-1231 PEQKGLKRYTCTV
+1231 PDEYGEILYTCTV
-1244 DGCGATKEEEYEY
+1244 EGCGATKH
-1257 VAPAPVEP
+1257 
-1265 TDPDTPGT
+1265 G
-1273 KPGTPAAPDTPADS
+1273 
-1287 PVQDTATADTTPADS
+1287 
-1302 TVLPGNAQNPDALD
+1302 VLPKLIETREVGVIFWD
-1316 GKPGDAA
+1316 A
-1323 AAQAVQDAKALPQ
+1323 AAQAAPAALQGKVLSADEQTATAEKAQVESLLADKANWKLAEDVGDLKIHPAADAAGTVYEQAVKASGCQ
-1336 TGSNWLAVLGTALS
+1336 YYVIANVTAQ
-1350 GLWLMAVGFFL
+1350 
-1361 NRKRGENR
+1361 

>member
-36 TYDLNHGDVYV
+36 TYDLNNGDVYV
-47 DVRDDQHYV
+47 DVRNDQHYV
-56 SQVTHYNDDGSRV
+56 SQVTKYNDDGTKN
-69 YYEDG
+69 YYTDEKG
-74 NGNTYDGSKAE
+74 TTHDGSEAE
-85 TDNQVTITSNGK
+85 TDNQVTITSKG
-97 ETDSTVEVKTEDE
+97 ESTANIIDVKTEDK
-110 NQVANITLDNVNI
+110 NQVANITLDNVHA
-123 DASDRASDWEKG
+123 DAEDRWQSRADANWNNNG
-135 YYGVSGDYD
+135 C
-144 DSVTNTRSA
+144 TSA
-153 VSVRGAGTTN
+153 MTVNGEGTTN
-163 IELDGSNTLVGG
+163 IELKGDNYLQGQYGGIVNETGATTSAGLEFNATDLDG
-175 TAGGAAI
+175 
-182 RFNDTDKLNKDDTE
+182 K
-196 LTKNGTLNINDNN
+196 KNGKLNINDADN
-209 KDGGTLDATSGWC
+209 DGSLHAVSGTWGAG
-222 AAIGGKA
+222 IGGIL
-229 GKDSGDI
+229 GQDSGDI
-236 VINGGDITV
+236 VINGGKVTGE
-245 RTATD
+245 AH
-250 GNNSAAIGGGWV
+250 NSSQGAGIGGG
-262 IRNKDGTVEG
+262 DGG
-272 GNGTVT
+272 AGNVT

-284 NANAYGG
+284 SGTGYVG
-291 AAIGGAAGGDANIT
+291 AGIGGGVGGDGNVT
-305 IKGGT
+305 IKDGS

-315 GVGAGIGSGDGGD
+315 GNVGAGIGSGGNGGTSNVTITGGVIEKAAGGMEGAGIGGGNEDDG
-328 AIINITG
+328 NVTITG
-335 GTIKEAVGGAGG
+335 GTIKEATGGDFIGA
-347 AGIGSGQGGDANI
+347 AGIGGGR
-360 TITGGTIENANGNYN
+360 
-375 GYGYGNS
+375 
-382 GAGIGSGQGGNADIT
+382 GGNADIK
-397 ISNATI
+397 ISNAKI
-403 GTVTGGSEGGS
+403 GTVTGGGGGS
-414 GIGTGRS
+414 GIGTGS
-421 RNNEETATI
+421 GGESSKI
-430 KIKDTTIEKA
+430 KINNTTIEKV
-440 TGNGWGAGIGTGAG
+440 TGNGGGAGIGTGMG
-454 SKSSDITLD
+454 GKSSDITLD
-463 HVTVKDASNKTQ
+463 HVTVENAEGS
-475 DGYYGGGA
+475 GA

-488 DATITIKNGSNVTA
+488 DATVEIKNSNVTA
-502 TGNGSGSGVGSS
+502 TGSSNASGVGSS
-514 SSGNANVTI
+514 SYSNAKVTI
-523 EASTVTGTGG
+523 EDSTVKATGG
-533 DGGAGVGAANGGDA
+533 DSGAGVGAVNGRDA
-547 TVKIKNSTVAGKG
+547 TVNIKNSTVTGVG

-610 TGGSRGSG
+610 AGGSRGSG

-646 AGIGGGANT
+646 AGIGGGTNT
-655 NVSITGKSDVG
+655 NVSITEKSDVG

-678 GGNTNVTIDHSH
+678 GGSTNVTIDHSH
-690 VTSATGTAGTG
+690 VTSATGTADVG
-701 IGNSAAGST
+701 IGSRNGSAT
-710 STIKITGNSYVETVT
+710 VKITGNSRVETVT
-725 GSVTG
+725 GGMTG
-730 IGMGNNGTTDITID
+730 IGMIAGTTDITID

-759 GGLGCEA
+759 GGLGGEA

-780 NGGAGIGSQGK
+780 NGGAGIGSLGK

-803 VTGKKGVGIGGDRY
+803 VTGKGGAGIGSTGQADVTIKDAASIDTVSGEKGVGIGGDRY

-849 IEDSKFDTVTGKG
+849 IEDSKLDTVTGKG

-922 IAGTANITISNG
+922 GIAGTANITISNG

-942 GAAGIGTGKYQGGA
+942 GAAGIGTGKNQGNA
-956 PSTITIKNNSVI
+956 PSTITIKDNSVI
-968 GLAENTDTEQGSAG
+968 GLAENTDTKQGSAG
-982 IGFGSGYN
+982 IGFGSGY

-1027 IDSILRDI
+1027 IDSILREI

-1049 GTGAYDSPASF
+1049 GTGAYDYPTSF

-1101 ISGGNVTATAGKMR
+1101 ISGGNVTATAGKML
-1115 GESFGSTAA
+1115 GVSFGSTAA

-1130 GNGELPDADYFKTKG
+1130 GNGELPDVDPFKTKG

-1186 LINMKDSSGTLLKAI
+1186 LVNMRDTCGTILKAI
-1201 HNRAYVGYPADADV
+1201 HNRAYVGYPADAEEA
-1215 DEAHAW
+1215 EAHAW
-1221 DKGVIIREAT
+1221 DGGVIIKDAT
-1231 PEQKGLKRYTCTV
+1231 PDEYGEILYTCTV
-1244 DGCGATKEEEYEY
+1244 EGCGATKH
-1257 VAPAPVEP
+1257 
-1265 TDPDTPGT
+1265 G
-1273 KPGTPAAPDTPADS
+1273 
-1287 PVQDTATADTTPADS
+1287 
-1302 TVLPGNAQNPDALD
+1302 VLPKLIETREVGVIFWD
-1316 GKPGDAA
+1316 A
-1323 AAQAVQDAKALPQ
+1323 AAQAAPAALQGKVLSADEQTATAEKAQVESLLADKANWKLAEDVGDLKIHPAADAAGTVYEQAVKASGCQ
-1336 TGSNWLAVLGTALS
+1336 YYVIANVTAQ
-1350 GLWLMAVGFFL
+1350 
-1361 NRKRGENR
+1361 

>member
-36 TYDLNHGDVYV
+36 TYDLNNGDVYV
-47 DVRDDQHYV
+47 DVRNGDHYV
-56 SQVTHYNDDGSRV
+56 SQVTHYNDDGTRE
-69 YYEDG
+69 YYKDY
-74 NGNTYDGSKAE
+74 NGSEAE
-85 TDNQVTITSNGK
+85 TDNQVTITSKG
-97 ETDSTVEVKTEDE
+97 ESTANIIDVKTEDE
-110 NQVANITLDNVNI
+110 NQVANITLDNVHA
-123 DASDRASDWEKG
+123 DARNRWQSRADANWNNG
-135 YYGVSGDYD
+135 GC
-144 DSVTNTRSA
+144 TSA
-153 VSVRGAGTTN
+153 MTVNGEGTTN
-163 IELDGSNTLVGG
+163 IELKGDNYLQGQYGGIVNETGATTSAGLEFNATDLDG
-175 TAGGAAI
+175 
-182 RFNDTDKLNKDDTE
+182 K
-196 LTKNGTLNINDNN
+196 KNGKLNINDADN
-209 KDGGTLDATSGWC
+209 DGSLHAVSGTWGAG
-222 AAIGGKA
+222 IGGIL
-229 GKDSGDI
+229 GQDSGDI
-236 VINGGDITV
+236 VINGGKVTGE
-245 RTATD
+245 AH
-250 GNNSAAIGGGWV
+250 NSSQGAGIGGG
-262 IRNKDGTVEG
+262 DGG
-272 GNGTVT
+272 AGNVT

-284 NANAYGG
+284 SGTGYVG
-291 AAIGGAAGGDANIT
+291 AGIGGGVGGDGNVT
-305 IKGGT
+305 IKDGS

-315 GVGAGIGSGDGGD
+315 GNVGAGIGSGGNGGTSNVTITGGVIEKAAGGMEGAGIGGGNEDDG
-328 AIINITG
+328 NVTITG
-335 GTIKEAVGGAGG
+335 GTIKEATGGDFIGA
-347 AGIGSGQGGDANI
+347 AGIGGGR
-360 TITGGTIENANGNYN
+360 
-375 GYGYGNS
+375 
-382 GAGIGSGQGGNADIT
+382 GGNADIK

-403 GTVTGGSEGGS
+403 GTVTGGGGGS
-414 GIGTGRS
+414 GIGTGS
-421 RNNEETATI
+421 GGESSKIE
-430 KIKDTTIEKA
+430 IKDTTIEKA
-440 TGNGWGAGIGTGAG
+440 TGNGGGAGIGTGMG
-454 SKSSDITLD
+454 GRSSDITLD
-463 HVTVKDASNKTQ
+463 NVTVKNAEGS
-475 DGYYGGGA
+475 GA

-488 DATITIKNGSNVTA
+488 NAAITIKNSNVTA
-502 TGNGSGSGVGSS
+502 TGSTNASGVGSS
-514 SSGNANVTI
+514 SSGNADVTI
-523 EASTVTGTGG
+523 EGSTVNATGG
-533 DGGAGVGAANGGDA
+533 DSGAGVGAADGGDA
-547 TVKIKNSTVAGKG
+547 TVSIKKSTTTGKSSTVTGKG
-560 SGGIGVGAGGNGKV
+560 SGGIGVGAGGNGQV

-580 TITAEGTNYSG
+580 TITAVGTNYSG

-596 DGTVTIQDSTVNKA
+596 DGTVTIQDSTVIKA
-610 TGGSRGSG
+610 AGGSRGSG

-646 AGIGGGANT
+646 AGIGGGTNT
-655 NVSITGKSDVG
+655 NVSITEKSNVG

-710 STIKITGNSYVETVT
+710 STIKITGNSHVETVT

-744 GSQVDTITGKGGTGI
+744 GSQVDTVTGKGGSGI

-766 TVTINNGKISTVTG
+766 TVTINNGKITTVTG
-780 NGGAGIGSQGK
+780 NGGAGIGSLGK

-803 VTGKKGVGIGGDRY
+803 VTGKGGAGIGATSYADVTIKDAASIDTVSGEKGVGIGGAGY

-829 TVTGSTTGIGSGNGA
+829 TVTGSITGIGSGNGA

-849 IEDSKFDTVTGKG
+849 IEDSKLDTVTGKG

-922 IAGTANITISNG
+922 GIAGTANITISNG

-942 GAAGIGTGKYQGGA
+942 GAAGIGTGKGYA
-956 PSTITIKNNSVI
+956 PSTITIKDNSVI

-990 NGSTLTISGS
+990 NGSTLTISRS

-1027 IDSILRDI
+1027 IDSILREI

-1049 GTGAYDSPASF
+1049 GTGAYDYPTSF

-1130 GNGELPDADYFKTKG
+1130 GNGELPDVDSFKTKG
-1145 NVTINGD
+1145 NVTIDGD

-1186 LINMKDSSGTLLKAI
+1186 LVNMRDTCGTILKAI
-1201 HNRAYVGYPADADV
+1201 HNRAYVGYPADAEEA
-1215 DEAHAW
+1215 EAHAW
-1221 DKGVIIREAT
+1221 DGGVIIKDAT
-1231 PEQKGLKRYTCTV
+1231 PDEYGEILYTCTV
-1244 DGCGATKEEEYEY
+1244 EGCGATKH
-1257 VAPAPVEP
+1257 
-1265 TDPDTPGT
+1265 G
-1273 KPGTPAAPDTPADS
+1273 
-1287 PVQDTATADTTPADS
+1287 
-1302 TVLPGNAQNPDALD
+1302 VLPKLIETREVGVIFWD
-1316 GKPGDAA
+1316 A
-1323 AAQAVQDAKALPQ
+1323 AAQAAPAALQGKVLSADEQTATAEKAQVESLLADKANWKLAEDVGDLKIHPAADAAGTVYEQAVKASGCQ
-1336 TGSNWLAVLGTALS
+1336 YYVIANVTAQ
-1350 GLWLMAVGFFL
+1350 
-1361 NRKRGENR
+1361 

>member
-36 TYDLNHGDVYV
+36 TYDLNNGDVYV
-47 DVRDDQHYV
+47 EVKNDAHYV
-56 SQVTHYNDDGSRV
+56 SQVTHYNDDGSRE
-69 YYEDG
+69 YYKDG
-74 NGNTYDGSKAE
+74 EGHTHDGSEAE
-85 TDNQVTITSNGK
+85 TDNQVTITSKG
-97 ETDSTVEVKTEDE
+97 ESTANIIDVKTEDE
-110 NQVANITLDNVNI
+110 NQVANITLDNVHA
-123 DASDRASDWEKG
+123 DASNRWQSRADANWNNG
-135 YYGVSGDYD
+135 GC
-144 DSVTNTRSA
+144 TSA
-153 VSVRGAGTTN
+153 MTVNGEGTTN
-163 IELDGSNTLVGG
+163 IELKGDNYLQGQYGGIVNETGATTSAGLEFNATDLDG
-175 TAGGAAI
+175 
-182 RFNDTDKLNKDDTE
+182 K
-196 LTKNGTLNINDNN
+196 KNGKLNINDADN
-209 KDGGTLDATSGWC
+209 DGSLHAVSGTWGAG
-222 AAIGGKA
+222 IGGILDQ
-229 GKDSGDI
+229 DSGDI
-236 VINGGDITV
+236 VINGGKVTGE
-245 RTATD
+245 AH
-250 GNNSAAIGGGWV
+250 NSSQGAGIGGG
-262 IRNKDGTVEG
+262 DGG
-272 GNGTVT
+272 AGNVT

-284 NANAYGG
+284 SGTGYVG
-291 AAIGGAAGGDANIT
+291 AGIGGGVGGDGNVT
-305 IKGGT
+305 IKDGS

-315 GVGAGIGSGDGGD
+315 GNVGAGIGSGGNGGTSNVTITGGVIEKAAGGMEGAGIGGGNEDDG
-328 AIINITG
+328 NVTITG
-335 GTIKEAVGGAGG
+335 GTIKEATGGDFIGA
-347 AGIGSGQGGDANI
+347 AGIGGGR
-360 TITGGTIENANGNYN
+360 
-375 GYGYGNS
+375 
-382 GAGIGSGQGGNADIT
+382 GGNADIK

-403 GTVTGGSEGGS
+403 GTVTGGGGGS
-414 GIGTGRS
+414 GIGTGS
-421 RNNEETATI
+421 GGDSSKIE
-430 KIKDTTIEKA
+430 IKDTTIEKV
-440 TGNGWGAGIGTGAG
+440 TGNGGGAGIGTGMG
-454 SKSSDITLD
+454 GRSSDITLD
-463 HVTVKDASNKTQ
+463 NVIVKNAEGS
-475 DGYYGGGA
+475 GA

-488 DATITIKNGSNVTA
+488 NAAITIKKGSNVTA
-502 TGNGSGSGVGSS
+502 TGSTNASGVGSS
-514 SSGNANVTI
+514 SYSNANVTI
-523 EASTVTGTGG
+523 EDSTVNATGG
-533 DGGAGVGAANGGDA
+533 DSGAGVGAANGGDA

-560 SGGIGVGAGGNGKV
+560 SGGIGVGAGGNGNV

-591 ISTGT
+591 ISSGN
-596 DGTVTIQDSTVNKA
+596 DGTVTIKGSTVIKA
-610 TGGSRGSG
+610 AGGSRGSG
-618 IGTGYAGQNQGST
+618 IGTGIAGQNQGST
-631 IKIINSKILESLGGV
+631 INIIKSKILESLGGV
-646 AGIGGGANT
+646 AGIGGGTNT
-655 NVSITGKSDVG
+655 NVSITGKSDVR

-678 GGNTNVTIDHSH
+678 GGSTNVTIDHSH
-690 VTSATGTAGTG
+690 VTSATGTAGVG
-701 IGNSAAGST
+701 IGNSSGS
-710 STIKITGNSYVETVT
+710 STIKITGNSHVETAT
-725 GSVTG
+725 GGMTG
-730 IGMGNNGTTDITID
+730 IGMITGTTDITID
-744 GSQVDTITGKGGTGI
+744 GSQVDTITGNGGTGI
-759 GGLGCEA
+759 GGLGGEA

-780 NGGAGIGSQGK
+780 NGGAGIGSLGK

-803 VTGKKGVGIGGDRY
+803 VTGEKGVGIGGDRY

-849 IEDSKFDTVTGKG
+849 IEDSKLDTVTGKG

-922 IAGTANITISNG
+922 GIAGTANITISNG

-942 GAAGIGTGKYQGGA
+942 GAAGIGTGKYQGNA
-956 PSTITIKNNSVI
+956 PSTITIKDNSVI

-990 NGSTLTISGS
+990 NGSKLTISGS

-1015 GGYKTGFLTIEL
+1015 GGYNTGRLTIEL
-1027 IDSILRDI
+1027 IDSILREI

-1049 GTGAYDSPASF
+1049 GTGAYDYPTSF

-1130 GNGELPDADYFKTKG
+1130 GNGELPDVDPFKTKG

-1186 LINMKDSSGTLLKAI
+1186 LVNMRDTCGTILKAI
-1201 HNRAYVGYPADADV
+1201 HNRAYVGYPADAEEA
-1215 DEAHAW
+1215 EAHAW
-1221 DKGVIIREAT
+1221 DGGVIIKDAT
-1231 PEQKGLKRYTCTV
+1231 PDEYGEILYTCTV
-1244 DGCGATKEEEYEY
+1244 EGCGATKH
-1257 VAPAPVEP
+1257 
-1265 TDPDTPGT
+1265 G
-1273 KPGTPAAPDTPADS
+1273 
-1287 PVQDTATADTTPADS
+1287 
-1302 TVLPGNAQNPDALD
+1302 VLPKLIETREVGVIFWD
-1316 GKPGDAA
+1316 A
-1323 AAQAVQDAKALPQ
+1323 AAQAAPAALQGKVLSADEQTATAEKAQVESLLADKANWKLAEDVGDLKIHPAADAAGTVYEQAVKASGCQ
-1336 TGSNWLAVLGTALS
+1336 YYVIANVTAQ
-1350 GLWLMAVGFFL
+1350 
-1361 NRKRGENR
+1361 

>member
-36 TYDLNHGDVYV
+36 TYDLNNGDVYV
-47 DVRDDQHYV
+47 DVRNGDHYV
-56 SQVTHYNDDGSRV
+56 SQVAHYNDDGTKE
-69 YYEDG
+69 YYKDH
-74 NGNTYDGSKAE
+74 NGSTPE
-85 TDNQVTITSNGK
+85 TDKQVTITSNGK

-123 DASDRASDWEKG
+123 DASNRAGSYEDG
-135 YYGVSGDYD
+135 YYHASGDYD
-144 DSVTNTRSA
+144 DSTTNTRSA

-182 RFNDTDKLNKDDTE
+182 RFNDTDKLNKDDPE
-196 LTKNGTLNINDNN
+196 LTKNGTLNINDKNN
-209 KDGGTLDATSGWC
+209 VGGTLDATSGWC

-229 GKDSGDI
+229 GKDSGNI

-245 RTATD
+245 KTSTD

-262 IRNKDGTVEG
+262 MQNKDGTVEG

-284 NANAYGG
+284 NANAYAG
-291 AAIGGAAGGDANIT
+291 AAIGGAVGGDATIT
-305 IKGGT
+305 INGGT

-315 GVGAGIGSGDGGD
+315 GVGAGIGSGNGGD
-328 AIINITG
+328 AIINITD

-360 TITGGTIENANGNYN
+360 NITGGTIENANGNYN
-375 GYGYGNS
+375 DYGYGNS
-382 GAGIGSGQGGNADIT
+382 GSGIGSGSLGKADIT

-403 GTVTGGSEGGS
+403 GTVTGGMQGGS

-421 RNNEETATI
+421 WNNEETAKI
-430 KIKDTTIEKA
+430 NIKDTTIDKV
-440 TGNGWGAGIGTGAG
+440 TGNGGGAGIGTSMGG
-454 SKSSDITLD
+454 KSSDITLD
-463 HVTVKDASNKTQ
+463 HVTVKNAEGS
-475 DGYYGGGA
+475 GA
-483 GIGGG
+483 GIGGS

-502 TGNGSGSGVGSS
+502 TGRNDGSGVGSS
-514 SSGNANVTI
+514 GRGNANANVTI
-523 EASTVTGTGG
+523 EDSTVNATGG
-533 DGGAGVGAANGGDA
+533 DSGAGVGAVDGGDA
-547 TVKIKNSTVAGKG
+547 TVKIQNSTVTGKG
-560 SGGIGVGAGGNGKV
+560 SRGIGVGVGGNGKV
-574 TIEGGS
+574 TIEDGS

-591 ISTGT
+591 ISSGM
-596 DGTVTIQDSTVNKA
+596 DGTVTIKDSTVEKA

-618 IGTGYAGQNQGST
+618 IGTGIAGQNQGST
-631 IKIINSKILESLGGV
+631 IQIINSKILESLGGV
-646 AGIGGGANT
+646 AGIGGG
-655 NVSITGKSDVG
+655 
-666 TVTGGNAGIGSN
+666 
-678 GGNTNVTIDHSH
+678 NTNVTINNSH

-710 STIKITGNSYVETVT
+710 STIKITGNSRVETVT
-725 GSVTG
+725 GNVTG

-766 TVTINNGKISTVTG
+766 TVTINNGKITSVTG
-780 NGGAGIGSQGK
+780 NGGSGIGSLGK

-803 VTGKKGVGIGGDRY
+803 VTGEKGVGIGGDRY

-849 IEDSKFDTVTGKG
+849 IEDSKLDTVTGKG

-922 IAGTANITISNG
+922 GIAGTANITISNG

-942 GAAGIGTGKYQGGA
+942 GAAGIGTGKYQGNA
-956 PSTITIKNNSVI
+956 PSTITIKDNSVI

-1027 IDSILRDI
+1027 IDSILREI

-1089 SIGVGSSDTNIS
+1089 SIGVGNSDTNIS

-1130 GNGELPDADYFKTKG
+1130 GNGELPDVDYFKTKG

-1221 DKGVIIREAT
+1221 DKGVIIREAK
-1231 PEQKGLKRYTCTV
+1231 PGEPGLKRYTCTV

-1257 VAPAPVEP
+1257 VAPIPVEP

-1287 PVQDTATADTTPADS
+1287 PVQDAAADTATADTTPADS